1 MARRTEHV
9 HMVSWQGHYCVVQ
22 SHPSPVIRSLH
33 AIPLITPPSPL
44 PPQPF
49 FPNMIAFMT
58 SGPSVYSK

>member
-1 MARRTEHV
+1 
-9 HMVSWQGHYCVVQ
+9 MVSWQGHYCVVQ

-33 AIPLITPPSPL
+33 AITLITPPSPL